1 MTLEESVGMETFDP
15 RLLSDTALPLDS
27 LDMDQAREAL
37 AWCDEQ
43 LAMWKSATEV
53 LKECWGK
60 AQAVG
65 DAMSRVSAGYP
76 DPCWTLAMML
86 HSTAHQ
92 HACAHDIAAK
102 RVKEL
107 EHMRASLAESI
118 GMQ

>member
-1 MTLEESVGMETFDP
+1 MTLEESIGMETFDP
-15 RLLSDTALPLDS
+15 RLLSDTSLPLDS
-27 LDMDQAREAL
+27 LDMAQAKEAL
-37 AWCDEQ
+37 AWCESQ
-43 LAMWKSATEV
+43 LEMWRRATEV

-86 HSTAHQ
+86 HSTVHQ
-92 HACAHDIAAK
+92 HACAYDMAVK

-107 EHMRASLAESI
+107 ERMADVLRESI
-118 GMQ
+118 EG